1 MNSSKNIFSKNAV
14 LFKDMTIDIKRPKI
28 MILMLIF
35 NVILFTIVAGFLIV
49 ITTEGMRGN
58 AIDYRT
64 LATMLIVL
72 ICVEAGILF
81 LVIPALTGHSV
92 SGERERQTLDVLLT
106 TRLTPLEIV
115 LGKFL
120 SATIMAALL
129 VLSTFPLL
137 ALVFIYGGMNFLQ
150 LFGLVF
156 VVIFEVAYVASFGI
170 FFSSSIKRTAPSI
183 VLSYVVLGFLHFGTL
198 FISFLIYALVE
209 ASGSFQYYA
218 HMQQTT
224 NSVHVDWIFFLLYIN
239 PGVTIFDC
247 IGIFIGVDPG
257 DVAFKGMQSAV
268 DLNYI
273 TGDSFVVKFW
283 TPISMVIQGAIAYG
297 LLRLSAYNLSPV
309 KNHKKREQSFQMNN
323 MKKIGVQPDV
333 PIQPEGAPAQPQM
346 NAPVPPTPS
355 VQQQMTDAME
365 RASVPPTGAVQ
376 QQPAM
381 QQAPVPPTPSVQQ
394 QPAMQQAP
402 YQNQPPYQG
411 PMQ

>member
-72 ICVEAGILF
+72 ISVEAGILF

-183 VLSYVVLGFLHFGTL
+183 VLSYVVLGFLLFGTL
-198 FISFLIYALVE
+198 FISFMIYALVE
-209 ASGSFQYYA
+209 ASSSFQYYA
-218 HMQQTT
+218 QMQQT

-355 VQQQMTDAME
+355 VQQQMTDAM
-365 RASVPPTGAVQ
+365 
-376 QQPAM
+376 
-381 QQAPVPPTPSVQQ
+381 QQAPVPPTPAVQ